1 MKYSIYLMYFE
12 VWLALVQGIYTKKI
26 YCVLKIFPP
35 CIALRKDRRT
45 DRQTK
50 RIIKNLQLGYKN
62 TLYFNIDQI
71 NGNSFTTKSNWAY
84 INIKHKLFKK
94 KTFMTRLNWA
104 QPRLNILISFTFIFS
119 FIYLYTINF
128 NMRVCVWAC
137 VCECVCM
144 CVCVSKGVFINSI
157 KTLKVKSWICI

>member
-1 MKYSIYLMYFE
+1 MIGVSTGNLYQKNSVVSKKHFHLC
-12 VWLALVQGIYTKKI
+12 VAL
-26 YCVLKIFPP
+26 
-35 CIALRKDRRT
+35 
-45 DRQTK
+45 QTK
-50 RIIKNLQLGYKN
+50 QIIKNLQLGYKI
-62 TLYFNIDQI
+62 TLYLEHNFDIDQI

-128 NMRVCVWAC
+128 NMRVCVC
-137 VCECVCM
+137 VRVCVSV
-144 CVCVSKGVFINSI
+144 CVCVCV
-157 KTLKVKSWICI
+157 